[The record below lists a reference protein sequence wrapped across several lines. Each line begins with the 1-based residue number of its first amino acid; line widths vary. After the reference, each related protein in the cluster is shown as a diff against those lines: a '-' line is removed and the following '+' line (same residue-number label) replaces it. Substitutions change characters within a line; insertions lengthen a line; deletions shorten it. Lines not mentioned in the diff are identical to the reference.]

1 MILPNSI
8 AKNLAIARLW
18 GRTTVP
24 SIVRMGSCPCG
35 VSVYK
40 MKINR
45 KKKNKIAYDNE
56 TIFKIFYN

>member
-35 VSVYK
+35 VSVKK

-45 KKKNKIAYDNE
+45 KKKNNIAY
-56 TIFKIFYN
+56 K